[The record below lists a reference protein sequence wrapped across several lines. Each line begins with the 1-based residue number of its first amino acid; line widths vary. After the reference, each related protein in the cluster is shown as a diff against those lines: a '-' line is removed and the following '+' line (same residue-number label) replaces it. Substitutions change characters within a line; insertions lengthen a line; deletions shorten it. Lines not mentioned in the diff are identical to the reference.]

1 MWIKLDERAFN
12 TDQYSE
18 IYMHERLDE
27 NDASKV
33 VSYDLYFHNPLQG
46 SVLIMSGHFHGMHV
60 VHEHI
65 MEELASGAHVCHI
78 TQFLKYDG
86 FTKGWQR

>member
-1 MWIKLDERAFN
+1 MWIKLDDRAFN

-18 IYMHERLDE
+18 IYVYERLDE
-27 NDASKV
+27 DDENKPA
-33 VSYDLYFHNPLQG
+33 SYDLYFHNPLQG
-46 SVLIMSGHFHGMHV
+46 SVLIMKGHSQGIYV

-65 MEELASGAHVCHI
+65 MKEMESGAQVCHI